1 MKTNAMRGFTLIELM
16 LVVLIVGL
24 MVLVASPF
32 TSAWSNSASVTKYE
46 GVINYAISLAK
57 TAAQRNEAGVDID
70 GKVTA
75 LCVSAG
81 NDRLY
86 VEQASIVAGAIVEA
100 DCTLSSE
107 IIYQA
112 DLPSNLTVTRDD
124 DTAFEMSDGD
134 GLCFNN
140 RGLQVITAVADSCD
154 ASTGLKITVGNESA
168 DIEYF

>member
-1 MKTNAMRGFTLIELM
+1 M
-16 LVVLIVGL
+16 LVVLIIGL

-57 TAAQRNEAGVDID
+57 TAAQRNEAGVDRA
-70 GKVTA
+70 GQVTA

-86 VEQASIVAGAIVEA
+86 VEQASVVAGVIVEA

-140 RGLQVITAVADSCD
+140 RGLQVITAVADSCN

-168 DIEYF
+168 DIEYY

>member
-1 MKTNAMRGFTLIELM
+1 MRGFTLIELM
-16 LVVLIVGL
+16 LVVLIIGL

-57 TAAQRNEAGVDID
+57 TAAQRNEAGVDRA
-70 GKVTA
+70 GQVTA

-86 VEQASIVAGAIVEA
+86 VEQASVVAGVIVEA

-112 DLPSNLTVTRDD
+112 DLPSNLTVTQDD

-140 RGLQVITAVADSCD
+140 RGLQVITAVADSCN